1 MDGRRL
7 GWYHYRTMIKAV
19 LFDLYG
25 TLAGFH
31 PSRFEIQSTA
41 CADFDIRVTPEGV
54 LKGYGLADAYMAE
67 QNALRPL
74 RDRNGEERD
83 RFFAEYERLVL
94 QGAGVNVSAEQAG
107 RIWRRVRKVPYGL
120 ARFDDV
126 LPTMDLLRAQG
137 MTLGLISN
145 MNREGGELVE
155 SLGLASSLDFAVTS
169 FEVGD
174 EKPHPPIFL
183 AALDRAGAE
192 PHEAV
197 HVGDQ
202 LTSDVEGARGVG
214 INPVLIDRDGIHT
227 DVDDCP
233 RIETLMELPELV
245 ASY

>member
-1 MDGRRL
+1 M
-7 GWYHYRTMIKAV
+7 
-19 LFDLYG
+19 
-25 TLAGFH
+25 
-31 PSRFEIQSTA
+31 
-41 CADFDIRVTPEGV
+41 
-54 LKGYGLADAYMAE
+54 
-67 QNALRPL
+67 
-74 RDRNGEERD
+74 
-83 RFFAEYERLVL
+83 
-94 QGAGVNVSAEQAG
+94 NVSAQQAG

-183 AALDRAGAE
+183 AALERAGAE
-192 PHEAV
+192 PQEAV

-214 INPVLIDRDGIHT
+214 INPVLIDRDGIHA

-233 RIETLMELPELV
+233 RIETLTQLPGLI
-245 ASY
+245 ASF